1 MKRIRLKAILLAC
14 TLSLAPAYTH
24 TALADT
30 TSSNAVVMENC
41 GAYLF
46 EWRPVGYE
54 NGKYFAILV
63 GGDTINE
70 SDVILNRGY
79 DYPYTCLLY
88 TSVGGRFPVN
98 TTRRLLE

>member
-46 EWRPVGYE
+46 EWRPVGYD
-54 NGKYFAILV
+54 NVIYFDFFV
-63 GGDTINE
+63 FGD
-70 SDVILNRGY
+70 
-79 DYPYTCLLY
+79 
-88 TSVGGRFPVN
+88 
-98 TTRRLLE
+98 